1 MVTAIVSKKA
11 IADYLGL
18 DRSTVSKIL
27 NHKGREK
34 FAVRTVEQVEQAAKE
49 LGFRSLR
56 RRSSPR
62 ASDLQRARLNVFMQ
76 DSGALVASGTAQ
88 VVNISEN
95 GMLLKDFQLQPAA
108 LPVKPFQFEILFER
122 GELAGMS
129 SRARPVRF
137 AQGEAPW
144 GLGVAFE
151 PLAAAQHERI
161 SQYVKERP
169 DGLASADQN

>member
-1 MVTAIVSKKA
+1 MVTVIVSKKA

-18 DRSTVSKIL
+18 DRYTVSKIL

-34 FAVRTVEQVEQAAKE
+34 FAARTVEQVEQAAKE

-62 ASDLQRARLNVFMQ
+62 AAGPQRARLNIILQ
-76 DSGALVASGTAQ
+76 ASGALVASGTAQ
-88 VVNISEN
+88 VADISEN
-95 GMLLKDFQLQPAA
+95 GMLLKDFQLAPAA
-108 LPVKPFQFEILFER
+108 LPVKPFQIEILFER

-129 SRARPVRF
+129 SLARPVRF
-137 AQGEAPW
+137 APVDAKW

-151 PLAAAQHERI
+151 PLAVAQHQRI
-161 SQYVKERP
+161 SPYVKEHP
-169 DGLASADQN
+169 PGLADTDRN